1 MNVIAGP
8 SHDVIAKDI
17 RERIRSGE
25 YPVGE
30 PIPSTAALMD
40 QHDVSKGPVRQAIE
54 ALKTEGLLL
63 GRPGKGVYVIAIPA
77 SEDGDLAAL
86 TAQVRDHDYL
96 ITEIYQRLGWE
107 QPAPQEGKAD
117 ERTG

>member
-1 MNVIAGP
+1 VDVIAGP
-8 SHDVIAKDI
+8 SWDAIAKDI
-17 RERIRSGE
+17 RARIRSGE

-30 PIPSTAALMD
+30 PIPSTVKLAD
-40 QHDVSKGPVRQAIE
+40 QYDVSKGPVRQAID
-54 ALKTEGLLL
+54 ALRAEGILA
-63 GRPGKGVYVIAIPA
+63 GRPGKGVYVIAVPA
-77 SEDGDLAAL
+77 SDDGDLAAL
-86 TAQVRDHDYL
+86 AAQVRDHDYL

>member
-1 MNVIAGP
+1 VDVIAGP
-8 SHDVIAKDI
+8 SWDAIAKDI
-17 RERIRSGE
+17 RARIRSGE

-30 PIPSTAALMD
+30 PIPSTPKLMD
-40 QHDVSKGPVRQAIE
+40 QYDVSKGPVRQAIDV
-54 ALKTEGLLL
+54 LRSEGVLA
-63 GRPGKGVYVIAIPA
+63 GRPGKGVYVTGTPA
-77 SEDGDLAAL
+77 AEDGDLAAIV
-86 TAQVRDHDYL
+86 AQVRDMDYR